1 MFDLGP
7 ATVEMARLVD
17 GVRDTHLDRPTPCD
31 DWTVRELLAHIHQFT
46 SVFADSAR
54 KRPIQPPDGLVD
66 DWRAVIPARLADLA
80 AGWREASA
88 WDGQVS
94 AGGIEMP
101 AADNAIVA
109 IEELT
114 VHAWDLARA
123 TDQDLLVEDWTLDRV
138 EQFFVLF
145 SPDATPDEG
154 PFGPVATAPDGA
166 DRFDRILARTGRD
179 PRWT

>member
-1 MFDLGP
+1 
-7 ATVEMARLVD
+7 MARLIAGVQD
-17 GVRDTHLDRPTPCD
+17 GHLDRPTPCD
-31 DWTVRELLAHIHQFT
+31 DWTVGELLAHIHQFT
-46 SVFADSAR
+46 SVFADNAR
-54 KRPIQPPDGLVD
+54 KRPIQVPDGLVD
-66 DWRAVIPARLADLA
+66 DWRIAIPATLEDLA
-80 AGWREASA
+80 AGWREPSA

-123 TDQDLLVEDWTLDRV
+123 TDQTLDVDDSVLDRV

-145 SPDATPDEG
+145 SPDATSDEG
-154 PFGPVATAPDGA
+154 PFGPVASTPDGA
-166 DRFDRILARTGRD
+166 DRLDRALARTGRD
-179 PRWT
+179 PRWS

>member
-7 ATVEMARLVD
+7 ATVEMARLID
-17 GVRDTHLDRPTPCD
+17 GVHDGQLDRPTPCD
-31 DWTVRELLAHIHQFT
+31 DWTVAQLLAHIHQFT

-66 DWRAVIPARLADLA
+66 DWRAVIPARLDDLA
-80 AGWREASA
+80 AGWRESSA

-94 AGGIEMP
+94 AGGIEMA

-123 TDQDLLVEDWTLDRV
+123 TDQDLHVEDWTLDRV

-145 SPDATPDEG
+145 SPDETSDEG

-166 DRFDRILARTGRD
+166 DRLDLILARTGRD